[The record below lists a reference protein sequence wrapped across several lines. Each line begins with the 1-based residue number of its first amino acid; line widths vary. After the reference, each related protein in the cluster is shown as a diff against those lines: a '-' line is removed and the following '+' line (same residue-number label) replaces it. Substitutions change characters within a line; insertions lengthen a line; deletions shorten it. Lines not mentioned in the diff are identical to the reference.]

1 MEKNILTLNLKKEYF
16 EQIKAGSKVEEF
28 RECRDYWE
36 KRLSKEFDEIHIKLG
51 YPKRGDTSRVL
62 KFLWNGYKVKK
73 IIHPHFG
80 DKKIKV
86 YAIDL
91 SKRK

>member
-1 MEKNILTLNLKKEYF
+1 MEKNILTLNLNKKYF
-16 EQIKAGSKVEEF
+16 EEIKVGSKVEEY
-28 RECRDYWE
+28 REVKEYWK

-51 YPKRGDTSRVL
+51 YPKRKDHSKLL
-62 KFLWNGYKVKK
+62 KFLWNGYKVKE
-73 IIHPHFG
+73 ILHPHFG

-91 SKRK
+91 SKKI